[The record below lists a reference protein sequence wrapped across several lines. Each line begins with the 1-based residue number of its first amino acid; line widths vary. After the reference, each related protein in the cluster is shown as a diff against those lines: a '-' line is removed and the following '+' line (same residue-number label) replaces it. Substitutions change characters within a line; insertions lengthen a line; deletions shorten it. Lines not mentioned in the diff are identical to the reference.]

1 MITIQRYLTSDGKY
15 PDREHSPELVLEFR
29 VNAGKLIEAVNN
41 LLRDLKIND
50 VTISSGFRTQEANKA
65 AGGSK
70 FSAHCSCEAV
80 DIVDKDKKL
89 YNIFVCS
96 IPALKKHGL
105 YMEHGDYTATWVHLT
120 TRRPK
125 SGNRIFIPQ
134 SV

>member
-1 MITIQRYLTSDGKY
+1 MITLQRYLTSDGKY
-15 PDREHSPELVLEFR
+15 PDREQSPELVLEFR

-50 VTISSGFRTQEANKA
+50 VVISSGFRTQEANKA

-89 YNIFVCS
+89 YNNLLVS
-96 IPALKKHGL
+96 IPLLSKYGL
-105 YMEHGDYTATWVHLT
+105 YMEHGDHTATWAHLQI
-120 TRRPK
+120 RRPK
-125 SGNRIFIPQ
+125 SGSIIFIP
-134 SV
+134 